1 MDLLY
6 IALGVGFFVLTA
18 VLVSIFDGLRR
29 R

>member
-6 IALGVGFFVLTA
+6 IALGIGFFVLTA
-18 VLVSIFDGLRR
+18 VLVSVFDGLRR